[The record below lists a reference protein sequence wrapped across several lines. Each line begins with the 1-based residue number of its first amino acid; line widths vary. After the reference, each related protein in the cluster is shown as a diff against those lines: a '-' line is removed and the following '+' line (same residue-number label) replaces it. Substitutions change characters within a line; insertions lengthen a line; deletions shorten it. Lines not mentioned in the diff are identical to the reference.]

1 MEIVLYYNYPKK
13 HHEQNAM
20 AIIFPKH
27 LYKYWWLVSHR
38 EKDKI
43 NSENIL
49 QRLFRGSSG
58 IITNI

>member
-1 MEIVLYYNYPKK
+1 M
-13 HHEQNAM
+13 
-20 AIIFPKH
+20 
-27 LYKYWWLVSHR
+27 SHR